1 MGWPWGIKTFCLA
14 IALICFVVAA
24 LGIGSGRFNLL
35 GAGLA
40 FVVAGELF
48 G

>member
-1 MGWPWGIKTFCLA
+1 MGLKTFCL
-14 IALICFVVAA
+14 IVALVCFAVAA
-24 LGIGSGRFNLL
+24 LGIGSGRFSLI

-40 FVVAGELF
+40 FTVAGELF